1 MIVSNRYRYGEARP
15 QPFALLPNNGR
26 NSFTYT
32 EKCERGRAH
41 TLTQTRSSKKRSDR
55 ISERTRIMWMA
66 QHQQQVN
73 ITCIHVIRQ
82 GIRYQRTTQP
92 IRCESTA
99 ARSRA
104 HDHTFTS
111 LFLLPSSV
119 IILLAH
125 RLLAHESLCILEYNV
140 NCLMRYCVCV
150 CACPY

>member
-1 MIVSNRYRYGEARP
+1 MARHD
-15 QPFALLPNNGR
+15 R
-26 NSFTYT
+26 NHSRSYQTMDGIHSHIQ
-32 EKCERGRAH
+32 RNASAGAQ

-82 GIRYQRTTQP
+82 GKRYQRTTQP

-125 RLLAHESLCILEYNV
+125 RFMLCVRSHESLCILKYNV

-150 CACPY
+150 CV